1 MVVGKPKAIRSA
13 CTVQETLHKSVATPS
28 LWILEKRPSCGQFGW
43 PHQQPWRLLG
53 IALWRFESEG
63 EKEKG
68 KQSGEEKEEEKD
80 QEELEE
86 EEKEEERE
94 REKERRTMAGMS
106 SSFPG
111 TVTSSAPCVAAA
123 PGSRHSLPQG
133 APRLHC
139 KGGNSSSSFSFSR
152 LPVSALKSFH
162 HYNIRLNHLRILWF
176 PWKYTCLGH
185 CTQTHTWG
193 FENQISCQGRRIGR
207 RRIRLLE
214 HHSVSVPAG
223 WF

>member
-1 MVVGKPKAIRSA
+1 
-13 CTVQETLHKSVATPS
+13 
-28 LWILEKRPSCGQFGW
+28 
-43 PHQQPWRLLG
+43 
-53 IALWRFESEG
+53 
-63 EKEKG
+63 
-68 KQSGEEKEEEKD
+68 
-80 QEELEE
+80 
-86 EEKEEERE
+86 
-94 REKERRTMAGMS
+94 MAGMS

-139 KGGNSSSSFSFSR
+139 KGGNSSSSLSR

-176 PWKYTCLGH
+176 PWKYTCQGH

-223 WF
+223 WFCCPVCVGNGGVLRFFCAWVLFEIFFKCSIFWRFARNF